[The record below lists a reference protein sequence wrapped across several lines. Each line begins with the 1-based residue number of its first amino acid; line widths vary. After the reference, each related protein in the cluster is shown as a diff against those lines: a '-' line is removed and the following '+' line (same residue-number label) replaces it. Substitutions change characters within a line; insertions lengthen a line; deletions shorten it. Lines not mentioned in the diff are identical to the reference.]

1 MGNVMNT
8 KLKSNIYL
16 CKKLTATTWGEPV
29 IYRFNIFQVNSS
41 TKTEEYGTNFTS
53 DLKIMCTTD
62 ESVLFSV
69 GDKIYYKKTPP
80 TTHNNLQNKKADSN
94 YMIKQLPVIGLN
106 FCKVYLNNIKGR

>member
-41 TKTEEYGTNFTS
+41 TKTEEYGTNF
-53 DLKIMCTTD
+53 
-62 ESVLFSV
+62 E
-69 GDKIYYKKTPP
+69 
-80 TTHNNLQNKKADSN
+80 
-94 YMIKQLPVIGLN
+94 
-106 FCKVYLNNIKGR
+106 